1 MPSDQDGGE
10 GPFLVEERHLLD
22 GICTIVNDFLSMR
35 KTRLEMKERCKELNC
50 LYKISHLMLQ
60 NDLSIELFCN
70 EIVNDV
76 VPNSFQYPN
85 QCAVQLRVQ
94 LPNNDNSDNGDDGEN
109 TLVFSNQIYKDYD
122 LMASMK
128 SPLHC
133 PSLYQQRLGIA
144 SRERH
149 WRMGLKKDDKNQKRR
164 GSKNAKTR
172 QKKINNIYIGT
183 LEVGY
188 VDGATKDVMFLQEEQ
203 QLLHAIASQV
213 GSCVSKFTRE
223 QLVHSMLPPKVALE
237 LQLHQKVAPQT
248 FETVSILFTDIV
260 GFTVISS
267 KCSPDEICNMLD
279 RLYKRFDEVVI
290 SSQKLLYKIETIGD
304 AYMVVS
310 GLPQRNLPPAATA
323 LMAVVCGLAFI
334 EAAKGIYA
342 VGKDGEKIDVCIRA
356 GVHSG
361 MVVAGVVGKLMPRY
375 CLFGDTVNTASRM
388 ESNGVKNQVHISK
401 TTSDLAVP
409 IISALQSGKAIDP
422 LLQHLVDSPLF
433 HSTFQAD
440 TKLQSISV
448 TSRGTIPVKGKRGN
462 GDDSNLSIEG
472 IISFF

>member
-1 MPSDQDGGE
+1 
-10 GPFLVEERHLLD
+10 
-22 GICTIVNDFLSMR
+22 
-35 KTRLEMKERCKELNC
+35 
-50 LYKISHLMLQ
+50 MLQ

-85 QCAVQLRVQ
+85 QCAVQLQVR
-94 LPNNDNSDNGDDGEN
+94 LPNKECSDDNGGMY
-109 TLVFSNQIYKDYD
+109 VFSNQIHKDYE

-128 SPLHC
+128 SPIAL
-133 PSLYQQRLGIA
+133 PQSLSATPGYSISKKTLK
-144 SRERH
+144 EVVE
-149 WRMGLKKDDKNQKRR
+149 KKDDNKGQKRR
-164 GSKNAKTR
+164 GSKGVKAR
-172 QKKINNIYIGT
+172 HEAIQKIFIGT

-203 QLLHAIASQV
+203 QLLHDIASQV

-223 QLVHSMLPPKVALE
+223 QLVHSMLPPSVALE
-237 LQLHQKVAPQT
+237 LQLHQKVVPQT
-248 FETVSILFTDIV
+248 YETVSILFTDIV

-310 GLPQRNLPPAATA
+310 GLPQRNLSPAATA
-323 LMAVVCGLAFI
+323 LMTVFCGLAFV

-342 VGKDGEKIDVCIRA
+342 VGKDGGKIDVSIRA
-356 GVHSG
+356 GIHSG

-388 ESNGVKNQVHISK
+388 ESNGVKDKVHISK
-401 TTSDLAVP
+401 TTRDLVAP
-409 IISALQSGKAIDP
+409 IISALQNGKVETLDP
-422 LLQHLVDSPLF
+422 QLQRLVESPLF
-433 HSTFQAD
+433 RSISQAD
-440 TKLQSISV
+440 TTLQNVSV
-448 TSRGTIPVKGKRGN
+448 ASRGTIAIKGK
-462 GDDSNLSIEG
+462 GDMETFFIERLLG
-472 IISFF
+472 QSMDEMELE

>member
-1 MPSDQDGGE
+1 
-10 GPFLVEERHLLD
+10 
-22 GICTIVNDFLSMR
+22 
-35 KTRLEMKERCKELNC
+35 
-50 LYKISHLMLQ
+50 
-60 NDLSIELFCN
+60 
-70 EIVNDV
+70 
-76 VPNSFQYPN
+76 
-85 QCAVQLRVQ
+85 
-94 LPNNDNSDNGDDGEN
+94 
-109 TLVFSNQIYKDYD
+109 
-122 LMASMK
+122 
-128 SPLHC
+128 
-133 PSLYQQRLGIA
+133 
-144 SRERH
+144 
-149 WRMGLKKDDKNQKRR
+149 
-164 GSKNAKTR
+164 
-172 QKKINNIYIGT
+172 
-183 LEVGY
+183 
-188 VDGATKDVMFLQEEQ
+188 MFLQEEQ

-248 FETVSILFTDIV
+248 YETVSILFTDIV

-323 LMAVVCGLAFI
+323 LTAVVCGLAFI

-388 ESNGVKNQVHISK
+388 ESNGVKIR
-401 TTSDLAVP
+401 
-409 IISALQSGKAIDP
+409 
-422 LLQHLVDSPLF
+422 
-433 HSTFQAD
+433 
-440 TKLQSISV
+440 SISV
-448 TSRGTIPVKGKRGN
+448 KRQAIWR
-462 GDDSNLSIEG
+462 SQSLVRYKVAKQLILSFNTLWTPLSSIAHFKPIKSCKTYLLHPG
-472 IISFF
+472 ARSL